1 MKSLL
6 AHITVL
12 LALLM
17 CQTASAWTL
26 RGQVMAVTGGDT
38 IKVRDEKNRQYTV
51 RLAGLDAPEKF
62 QSYGQR
68 AEDSLRE
75 LVFQRGVSVEI
86 ARQGGSPNLGKVL
99 LADGRDMNLEQLKR
113 GFAWYDKS
121 RAQDLPAQD
130 REAYAAAEAEARI
143 QRVGLWRDKQPIP
156 PWEFRQGRRR

>member
-1 MKSLL
+1 MRSFL
-6 AHITVL
+6 AHFTVL
-12 LALLM
+12 LALLL

-26 RGQVMAVTGGDT
+26 RGQVTAVTGGDT

-62 QSYGQR
+62 QTYGQR

-86 ARQGGSPNLGKVL
+86 ARQGGPGKVL
-99 LADGRDMNLEQLKR
+99 LADGKDMNLELLKR

-121 RAQDLPAQD
+121 RAQDLSAED
-130 REAYAAAEAEARI
+130 RAAYAAAEAEARM

-156 PWEFRQGRRR
+156 PWEYRQGRRR